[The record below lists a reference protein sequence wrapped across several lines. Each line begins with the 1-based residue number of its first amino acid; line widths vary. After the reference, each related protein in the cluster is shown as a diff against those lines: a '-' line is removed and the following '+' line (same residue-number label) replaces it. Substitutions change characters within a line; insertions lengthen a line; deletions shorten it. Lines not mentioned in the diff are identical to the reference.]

1 MATQCRS
8 SKCTAER
15 KGFRREL
22 DSWRHKLIH
31 CVGFESILEGIYGPR
46 FLRDLSI
53 FEDCE
58 PDAVDDWS
66 EDARCS
72 FCNLQLEKLSDHNPT
87 VASPQSPPCPD
98 TPPPQGQSNTEKIQ
112 CQAERFLNS
121 VFCKKDSPQSC
132 DSNIPH
138 VARELMRKMIHQ
150 FAVEY
155 ASKSQQEGRNGFSV
169 DSVISAHCSIP
180 DRPDED
186 APLDLTVSRTHLE
199 MDQDGV
205 LDLSRKKTGGS
216 STASSPK
223 ASGRLQRE
231 REDYLERSSE
241 FSEGLLSKALKDV
254 QSGSLDIQKAAILYG
269 IPQRTLL
276 LQLEAL
282 AYEGTGVLRSIGQD
296 SCLDGAM
303 WQSREARLVLQR
315 VAAWARA
322 QSSRTDLG
330 KISAETAEF
339 RLPAATSYL
348 HQLTLQKM
356 VSQLRDK
363 NESLFAADTPTP
375 PNSPAALQIKIPQVR
390 HGAQPKHQVELAD
403 AMYHQASKAS
413 STADASAMYHKL
425 KTILP
430 KQAQL
435 EYPPALLQTGM
446 ESCLLQADLPPT
458 LCLQSSRNAKSAGG
472 SEDADDGG
480 DRRGDNKQPRKKRGR
495 YRQYDHDILEEAIT
509 MVMTGKM
516 SVSKAQGVYGVPHS
530 TLEYK
535 VKERTG
541 TLKTPPKKKLRS
553 LEQGQMGAANSGTT
567 AASRHF

>member
-31 CVGFESILEGIYGPR
+31 CVGFESILEGIYGPML
-46 FLRDLSI
+46 LRDLSI

-58 PDAVDDWS
+58 PEDIDDWS

-72 FCNLQLEKLSDHNPT
+72 FCNLHLEKLSDHNPT

-98 TPPPQGQSNTEKIQ
+98 TPPPQGQSNTEKVQ
-112 CQAERFLNS
+112 CQADRFLNT
-121 VFCKKDSPQSC
+121 VFCKKDSPRSC
-132 DSNIPH
+132 DGSIPH

-150 FAVEY
+150 FAIEY
-155 ASKSQQEGRNGFSV
+155 ASKSQQEGKNGFSV
-169 DSVISAHCSIP
+169 DSVTSAHCSVP
-180 DRPDED
+180 EQPHED
-186 APLDLTVSRTHLE
+186 GPLDLTVTRGHLE
-199 MDQDGV
+199 QDHDGV
-205 LDLSRKKTGGS
+205 LDLSRKKMGGS
-216 STASSPK
+216 SNASSPK
-223 ASGRLQRE
+223 TSGRLQKE

-282 AYEGTGVLRSIGQD
+282 AYEGTGVFRSLGQD
-296 SCLDGAM
+296 SSLDGAM

-322 QSSRTDLG
+322 QSTRNDLG
-330 KISAETAEF
+330 KISVENAEF

-363 NESLFAADTPTP
+363 NESLFVSDTPTP
-375 PNSPAALQIKIPQVR
+375 PHSPAALQIKIPQVR
-390 HGAQPKHQVELAD
+390 HGAQPKPQVDMAD
-403 AMYHQASKAS
+403 AVYQTSKAS
-413 STADASAMYHKL
+413 ATADSSAMYHKL

-435 EYPPALLQTGM
+435 EYPPALLQSGLD
-446 ESCLLQADLPPT
+446 SCLLQADLPPV
-458 LCLQSSRNAKSAGG
+458 LCLQGNRNTKGVG
-472 SEDADDGG
+472 SMEDAEDAA
-480 DRRGDNKQPRKKRGR
+480 DRRDKQPRKKRGR

-509 MVMTGKM
+509 MVMSGKM

-553 LEQGQMGAANSGTT
+553 LEQGQMGAANSGMTPT
-567 AASRHF
+567 SRHF